1 MASNEA
7 RPLAVLV
14 VDDDDEGRRALKYVL
29 TSQGLEVP
37 TASGGDEAL
46 EVYRQRQAKIDLV
59 LLDVDL
65 PGLDGLQTLAE
76 LRRLDP
82 TVRVIFLCTGDER
95 YTYEELLKAGA
106 VLVLSKPVD
115 MAGLVAVVREML
127 ASA

>member
-82 TVRVIFLCTGDER
+82 TVRVIFLCTGDES